1 MLPSSHWVA
10 DASKKAF
17 RLPGATVRSMEFW
30 AATLTGRL
38 WPISARREQLRSD
51 TGCQIKSWLRMQLWQ
66 LSRRGLTSWHHRWSA
81 ARVARAFPLPSA
93 ALGTYRGPSRDE
105 DCADDQKNG
114 GKYMCTAR
122 TRSTPKAAIGVP
134 HRRGSVG
141 RATPQQPGMSSALP
155 SRLQRAT
162 ALSKLREDSPAAL
175 FSWPSLKGRSCVAAF
190 LALRGL
196 S

>member
-1 MLPSSHWVA
+1 MFPSVV
-10 DASKKAF
+10 
-17 RLPGATVRSMEFW
+17 LPGSRGNNIANVLPRTVSPALLNETEANDRFPASWTATMTDRF
-30 AATLTGRL
+30 
-38 WPISARREQLRSD
+38 WPISARKEQLRSD

-66 LSRRGLTSWHHRWSA
+66 LSRRGLTSWHHHWSA

-105 DCADDQKNG
+105 GCADDRKNG

-141 RATPQQPGMSSALP
+141 RATP
-155 SRLQRAT
+155 
-162 ALSKLREDSPAAL
+162 
-175 FSWPSLKGRSCVAAF
+175 
-190 LALRGL
+190 
-196 S
+196 

>member
-1 MLPSSHWVA
+1 VRAQPGECLVSARATACAEQRKMPRSANPDRDGGRSYRRHGWLFQA
-10 DASKKAF
+10 DRIAIRGVGRKSAF
-17 RLPGATVRSMEFW
+17 SDANVCSGSP
-30 AATLTGRL
+30 
-38 WPISARREQLRSD
+38 ARREQPRSD
-51 TGCQIKSWLRMQLWQ
+51 TACQIKSWLRMQLWQ

-93 ALGTYRGPSRDE
+93 ALATYRGPSRDE
-105 DCADDQKNG
+105 DCADDRKNG

-155 SRLQRAT
+155 SR
-162 ALSKLREDSPAAL
+162 
-175 FSWPSLKGRSCVAAF
+175 
-190 LALRGL
+190 
-196 S
+196 